1 MQQRPERSRHF
12 AVGRPGRPAAML
24 AATCVCLLSVA
35 TASAETPSS
44 SYTSIAP
51 EGCRAGKD
59 GTRVCPGEAGL
70 VVLVSEDDLRETVS
84 IGRDRGAAAREPA
97 ARTWFGPFNSA
108 TSTVEWRA
116 AGGTPFA
123 VIQRWGI
130 ADIDDE
136 DKTGRPISKQMM
148 VVTRLPPGA
157 VCHVAYVDV
166 KANSNANELARQ
178 AADTIARNF
187 KCGKDA
193 VRIVGATGRAVELA
207 TMR

>member
-1 MQQRPERSRHF
+1 
-12 AVGRPGRPAAML
+12 ML
-24 AATCVCLLSVA
+24 ASICVCSLS
-35 TASAETPSS
+35 ASSAAAETLSS

-51 EGCRAGKD
+51 EDCRADKG
-59 GTRVCPGEAGL
+59 GARACPGRAGL
-70 VVLVSEDDLRETVS
+70 VILVIEDDLRETVS
-84 IGRDRGAAAREPA
+84 VGRDRGAAAREPA

-108 TSTVEWRA
+108 TATVEWRA
-116 AGGTPFA
+116 ADGTPFA
-123 VIQRWGI
+123 VIQRWDI

-136 DKTGRPISKQMM
+136 DKTGRPISKQML

-193 VRIVGATGRAVELA
+193 VKIVGATGRAVELA

>member
-1 MQQRPERSRHF
+1 
-12 AVGRPGRPAAML
+12 ML
-24 AATCVCLLSVA
+24 ASICVCSLS
-35 TASAETPSS
+35 ASSAAAETLSS
-44 SYTSIAP
+44 SYTSIAA
-51 EGCRAGKD
+51 EDCRAGK
-59 GTRVCPGEAGL
+59 GGAGACPGRPGL
-70 VVLVSEDDLRETVS
+70 VILVIEDDLRETVS
-84 IGRDRGAAAREPA
+84 VGRDRGAAAREPA

-108 TSTVEWRA
+108 TATVEWRA
-116 AGGTPFA
+116 ADGTPFA
-123 VIQRWGI
+123 VIQRWDI

-136 DKTGRPISKQMM
+136 DKTGRPISKQML

-193 VRIVGATGRAVELA
+193 VKIVGATGRAVELA

>member
-1 MQQRPERSRHF
+1 MRLRL
-12 AVGRPGRPAAML
+12 VGRPGQLAAML
-24 AATCVCLLSVA
+24 AAICVCLMS
-35 TASAETPSS
+35 ASAETFSS

-51 EGCRAGKD
+51 EDCRTDKG
-59 GTRVCPGEAGL
+59 GTRACPGKAGL

-84 IGRDRGAAAREPA
+84 VGRDRGAAAREPA
-97 ARTWFGPFNSA
+97 TRTWFGPFNSA
-108 TSTVEWRA
+108 TATVEWRA

-123 VIQRWGI
+123 VIQRWRI
-130 ADIDDE
+130 SDIDDE
-136 DKTGRPISKQMM
+136 DKTGRPISKQM
-148 VVTRLPPGA
+148 LAPGA

-187 KCGKDA
+187 KCDEDK
-193 VRIVGATGRAVELA
+193 VKIVGATGRAVELA

>member
-1 MQQRPERSRHF
+1 LRLRL
-12 AVGRPGRPAAML
+12 VGRPGQLAAML
-24 AATCVCLLSVA
+24 AAICVCLMSA
-35 TASAETPSS
+35 SSASAETFSS

-51 EGCRAGKD
+51 EDCRIDKA
-59 GTRVCPGEAGL
+59 GTRVCPGKAGL
-70 VVLVSEDDLRETVS
+70 VALVSEDDLRETVS
-84 IGRDRGAAAREPA
+84 VGRDRGAAAREPA
-97 ARTWFGPFNSA
+97 ARTWFGPFNAA
-108 TSTVEWRA
+108 TATVEWRA

-123 VIQRWGI
+123 VIQRWRI
-130 ADIDDE
+130 SDIDDE
-136 DKTGRPISKQMM
+136 DKTGRPISKQML

-187 KCGKDA
+187 KCDEDK
-193 VRIVGATGRAVELA
+193 VKIVGATGRAVELA

>member
-1 MQQRPERSRHF
+1 LRLRL
-12 AVGRPGRPAAML
+12 VGRPGQLAAML
-24 AATCVCLLSVA
+24 AAICVCLMSA
-35 TASAETPSS
+35 SSASAETFSS
-44 SYTSIAP
+44 SYTSIEP
-51 EGCRAGKD
+51 EDCRTDRG
-59 GTRVCPGEAGL
+59 GTRVCPGKAGL

-108 TSTVEWRA
+108 TAALEWRA

-123 VIQRWGI
+123 VIQRWRI

-136 DKTGRPISKQMM
+136 DKTGRPISKEML

-166 KANSNANELARQ
+166 KANSNSNELARQ

-187 KCGKDA
+187 KCDEDK
-193 VRIVGATGRAVELA
+193 VKIVGATGRAVELA